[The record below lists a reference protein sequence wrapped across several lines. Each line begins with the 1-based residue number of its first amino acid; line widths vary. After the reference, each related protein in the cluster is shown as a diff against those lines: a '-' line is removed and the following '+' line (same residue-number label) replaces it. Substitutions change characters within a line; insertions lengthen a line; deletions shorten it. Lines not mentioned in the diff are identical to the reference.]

1 MKFRTKFT
9 LIVMAIVFALGL
21 SISYIAY
28 TYTSEHLKDQAQTRL
43 LNIADHIS
51 RNIDHLL
58 FERSSDIRAI
68 ATDPIVSSRDSTPEE
83 ITKRL
88 TTFRNVYQYYV
99 SISFFDRNSVRVAD
113 TDGLD
118 IGGTDS
124 PSKFMENV
132 LGGNV
137 SRTSGMDLSE
147 ATGGAVF
154 SFASP
159 VKDKRGET
167 FGYVVARMPA
177 RKIYNE
183 VNEAGEI
190 YGEARHL
197 KVDLISREGL
207 LLYSSYNRK
216 GMLKDN
222 LLGDDSVKRVLAG
235 EKTGT
240 GKHTCSMKSNEGI
253 GEEEIYAFVCEQ
265 GCLDFKG
272 NGWILTAGLSTRV
285 ALAPAI
291 DLRQKILAGFFGIAV
306 LAVLVILIF
315 SYSVARPID
324 ALRKGVEIVGGG
336 HLDFKVGI
344 TGRDEI
350 AELSR
355 AFDKMTEKL
364 KKSEIDRTC
373 MESYRELRLEII
385 QLINEPGDLLD
396 AMPRVIAALKTRTGV
411 EAVGLRL
418 QEGADFPYYFQQ
430 GFLPA
435 FLLTESRLFD
445 QNSNGVV
452 CSDKDGN
459 VCLESVYGLVLAGK
473 ANPALP
479 FFTKGGSFWTN
490 HSLPLLDLPS
500 DQYPRCQSS
509 TMCIQAGYTSAAL
522 IPIREKDRMVGL
534 LHLIDQRKD
543 CFSLETIEILEMIA
557 VHIGEAVLRKHVEE
571 VLNIERSQLRTLID
585 NVPYSIYFKDKKSR
599 FVVANQAVA
608 QSLGV
613 VSLDEVIGYNDAKFH
628 PPELA
633 RQYRSDELRIMRDGI
648 GIYGKEEQGKSADAE
663 GVRWV
668 STTKVPIKNATGDVI
683 GLVGIGV
690 DITERK
696 RTIGALFASEVQ
708 LQGILE
714 STADGIL
721 AEDNEGKVIKANSH
735 FVELWRIPESLLKS
749 RDDNA
754 LRAFV
759 LDQLS
764 EPETFIK
771 KMEILY
777 KSDAAETDMISL
789 KDGRVFERYTVPLKM
804 VGSISGR
811 VWSYRDI
818 TERKKAEEAVI
829 QLAKA
834 RNKFTSVVSHELRS
848 PLATIK
854 EATNLVLEEVLGPVN
869 DEQRD
874 MLNTAK
880 SNIDRLGRLV
890 NDVLAYQ
897 KMDAGKMQYDF
908 QENDVNEIIKEANRS
923 ALLLAGERKSDIVM
937 ELGADI
943 PRLKC
948 DKDKIMQVIFNLMSN
963 GIKYSESGP
972 VVIQTRLV
980 NREIQFSVQDSGQ
993 GIYPEEIN
1001 EMFKPFSHGKGRKKG
1016 GTGLGLS
1023 ITKEI
1028 VLAHNGRIW
1037 VESEV
1042 GKGSI
1047 FYFTLPVT

>member
-1 MKFRTKFT
+1 M
-9 LIVMAIVFALGL
+9 
-21 SISYIAY
+21 
-28 TYTSEHLKDQAQTRL
+28 
-43 LNIADHIS
+43 
-51 RNIDHLL
+51 
-58 FERSSDIRAI
+58 
-68 ATDPIVSSRDSTPEE
+68 
-83 ITKRL
+83 
-88 TTFRNVYQYYV
+88 
-99 SISFFDRNSVRVAD
+99 SISFFDLNRVRVAD
-113 TDGLD
+113 TAGLD
-118 IGGTDS
+118 IGDKDL
-124 PSKFMENV
+124 PSKFLEDV
-132 LGGNV
+132 LAGYV
-137 SRTSGMDLSE
+137 SRVSCLDASE
-147 ATGGAVF
+147 ENGGAIF
-154 SFASP
+154 SFAAP
-159 VKDKRGET
+159 VKDKRGEI
-167 FGYVVARMPA
+167 FGYAVARMPA
-177 RKIYNE
+177 RKLYNE

-190 YGEARHL
+190 YGEAGYL
-197 KVDLISREGL
+197 KVDLVNREGL
-207 LLYSSYNRK
+207 LLYSSHNRK
-216 GMLKDN
+216 GVLKDN
-222 LLGDDSVKRVLAG
+222 LSGEESVKRVRAG
-235 EKTGT
+235 EKMGR
-240 GKHTCSMKSNEGI
+240 GKRSINKGI
-253 GEEEIYAFVCEQ
+253 GEEELYAFAREQ
-265 GCLDFKG
+265 GYLNFIG
-272 NGWILTAGLSTRV
+272 NGWILTASVSTRV
-285 ALAPAI
+285 ALAPAVA
-291 DLRQKILAGFFGIAV
+291 LRKKILAAFFA
-306 LAVLVILIF
+306 LAVLSVLVIYVF
-315 SYSVARPID
+315 SFRVARPID
-324 ALRKGVEIVGGG
+324 ALQKGVEIVGGG
-336 HLDFKVGI
+336 NLDYKVGI

-364 KKSEIDRTC
+364 KKTETDRTC
-373 MESYRELRLEII
+373 MESYRELRLEIM
-385 QLINEPGDLLD
+385 QLINEPGELLD
-396 AMPRVIAALKTRTGV
+396 AMPRVITALKTRTGV

-445 QNSNGVV
+445 QNSNGIV

-459 VCLESVYGLVLAGK
+459 VCLESAYGLVLSGK
-473 ANPALP
+473 TNPVLP

-509 TMCIQAGYTSAAL
+509 TMCIHAGYTSAAL
-522 IPIREKDRMVGL
+522 LPIREKDRIVGM

-613 VSLDEVIGYNDAKFH
+613 VSLDEVIGYNDVKFH

-648 GIYGKEEQGKSADAE
+648 GVYGKEEQGKSADAE
-663 GVRWV
+663 GVHWV

-690 DITERK
+690 NITERK
-696 RTIGALFASEVQ
+696 RTIEALFASEVQ

-749 RDDNA
+749 QDDNA

-771 KMEILY
+771 KMEILC

-789 KDGRVFERYTVPLKM
+789 KDGRVFERYTIPLKM

-834 RNKFTSVVSHELRS
+834 KNKFTSVVSHELRS

-869 DEQRD
+869 EEQRD

-897 KMDAGKMQYDF
+897 KMDAGKMQYDL

-923 ALLLAGERKSDIVM
+923 AVLLAGERKSDIVM

-972 VVIQTRLV
+972 VVIQTRLG

-1001 EMFKPFSHGKGRKKG
+1001 DMFKPFSHGKGRKKG

-1028 VLAHNGRIW
+1028 VLAHHGRIW

-1047 FYFTLPVT
+1047 FYFTLPVMNTGNMGTIHHEEHEGHEGGRDGV